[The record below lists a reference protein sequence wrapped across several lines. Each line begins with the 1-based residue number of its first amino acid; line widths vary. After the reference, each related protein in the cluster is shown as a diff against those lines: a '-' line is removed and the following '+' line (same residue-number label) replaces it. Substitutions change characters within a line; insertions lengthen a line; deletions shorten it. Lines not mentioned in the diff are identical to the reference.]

1 MQGVS
6 ITRLK
11 VTNSKTRR
19 GCRVFTARVA
29 LKLREHHLLAGEL
42 SVFVHTDR
50 FNDVPQY
57 ADSARLA
64 VVLKAHSDVDST
76 RKSDMIRAL
85 ASLAAPA
92 AD

>member
-11 VTNSKTRR
+11 VTNSKTGR

-50 FNDVPQY
+50 FKDVPQY

-76 RKSDMIRAL
+76 CKSDMIRAL